1 MLKLNSFSHYFSS
14 KCLTCTIFVGRLIWL
29 LFLTSYFGGK
39 TLTKKVPYRY
49 FGARTLTHLQN
60 FGARTVL
67 FFGAKTEAKTS
78 SFWCENDIQF
88 GYNVDLLIKF
98 CCQNWGENIIIFVRK
113 RYKIWCKNVDLLI
126 NFGAKTVPFLVRKRH
141 HFCAKTILFLVR
153 KRYKIRCENV
163 DLLTKLWWENDTKF
177 SVRTLFS
184 NFWC

>member
-113 RYKIWCKNVDLLI
+113 RYKIWCKRFHWQ
-126 NFGAKTVPFLVRKRH
+126 NFGT
-141 HFCAKTILFLVR
+141 KTIFFSIDLVQDR
-153 KRYKIRCENV
+153 KIYCELENSPPQYV
-163 DLLTKLWWENDTKF
+163 NRKL
-177 SVRTLFS
+177 S
-184 NFWC
+184 NCHG